1 MVRIFSK
8 LTRLKEIFWFC
19 PHAFAWYGTCWI
31 PGYVLHE
38 SKEVLMTTMLTLT
51 ATTVLLSSLF
61 LLHRIW

>member
-1 MVRIFSK
+1 MVRIFLETHKIERDFLVLSSC
-8 LTRLKEIFWFC
+8 LRLVRNLLNS
-19 PHAFAWYGTCWI
+19 
-31 PGYVLHE
+31 GYVPHE